1 MADHPAID
9 PEAFKQ
15 FERAGYSRVA
25 AGDEQATAPV
35 TSQVNDAI
43 LDAVGTA
50 PGTRLLAVACGP
62 GWLSA
67 AAIQRGAS
75 VTGVDLAEPMVALAQ
90 SRCPTATIRPGD
102 AEHLPYEAGQFDAV
116 VCSLGLLHFPNPE
129 QAIAE
134 AWRVLTPGGRY
145 AFTCW
150 TTPARN
156 PFMGL
161 LLGAV
166 QTHGTMDLPLPPG
179 PPLFRFGDPTE
190 CARVL
195 RAGGFVV
202 VSVTEL
208 PMVWPFATP
217 EEVAGGGR
225 QYCMPRTDAGDA
237 KRRTTAQYRAR
248 HYRGG
253 EGVCYGGADSHSRA
267 GCVGGGPQTISLR
280 GGRLMASSKK
290 ASRDPGQA
298 ERQACRRGVR
308 LLKTCFYTLRM
319 TVMHT

>member
-1 MADHPAID
+1 MTNHPAID
-9 PEAFKQ
+9 HEAFKQ

-25 AGDEQATAPV
+25 EGYDHATAPV

-50 PGTRLLAVACGP
+50 HGTRLLDVACGP

-67 AAIQRGAS
+67 AAVQRGAI
-75 VTGVDLAEPMVALAQ
+75 VTGVDFAEPMVALAR
-90 SRCPTATIRPGD
+90 SRCPNATFHTGD
-102 AEHLPYEAGQFDAV
+102 AEHLPFEAGQFDAV

-129 QAIAE
+129 RAIAE

-150 TTPARN
+150 TPPARN

-166 QTHGTMDLPLPPG
+166 QTHGTLDLPLPPG
-179 PPLFRFGDPTE
+179 PPLFRFGDPAE
-190 CARVL
+190 CERAL
-195 RAGGFVV
+195 RAGGFVP

-217 EEVAGGGR
+217 EEVVPGVVASTARLGPMLAMQSAEQRRDIEHAIIEGAKAYATAGR
-225 QYCMPRTDAGDA
+225 IAIPAPVVLAVAG
-237 KRRTTAQYRAR
+237 K
-248 HYRGG
+248 
-253 EGVCYGGADSHSRA
+253 
-267 GCVGGGPQTISLR
+267 P
-280 GGRLMASSKK
+280 
-290 ASRDPGQA
+290 
-298 ERQACRRGVR
+298 
-308 LLKTCFYTLRM
+308 
-319 TVMHT
+319 